1 MPWMIRTVVYLSP
14 FIFLLHLYV
23 FTGLY
28 LALVNCTKI
37 SQIKIKYF
45 LVGLFLIVNALPVI
59 YLIYYQ
65 TGNYTNLFIYNPRLN
80 LFDYLVLFPYWLGLI
95 LVIELF
101 PYYLLV
107 DVTLLI
113 TRKKSIPKI
122 KRSLYIIKI
131 ALFIIFLLYI
141 GFRSYTD
148 TYHIQNANYQIK
160 FKDLPEEL
168 ADLTIILL
176 GDVQVDRYTREIKTD
191 RMKRK
196 INALNANFILFS
208 GDLVTRGKY
217 FVDEGLK
224 LLSDLSPASTRIAC
238 MGDHD
243 YWSDAD
249 RITYGLKKGGWFF
262 LENSHQLIEYNN
274 KRILIT
280 GITNIYSRKITSAEL
295 IQILTNAPAA
305 DLRIL
310 LSHQPSS
317 NLVEIAA
324 NFGYDL
330 FLSGHTHGGQ
340 IRFRPFGFT
349 ITPSMFET
357 PYYSGRYKVNNM
369 TLIVTNGIGLTLAP
383 LRYRAPAEISII
395 ELEN

>member
-28 LALVNCTKI
+28 FALVNCTKI

-45 LVGLFLIVNALPVI
+45 LLGLILIVNALPVI

-65 TGNYTNLFIYNPRLN
+65 TGNYTNLFIYNSRLN

-95 LVIELF
+95 LAIELF
-101 PYYLLV
+101 PYYLLF
-107 DVTLLI
+107 DITLLI
-113 TRKKSIPKI
+113 IRKKSIPKL
-122 KRSLYIIKI
+122 KSGLHIIKI
-131 ALFIIFLLYI
+131 ALFVIFLLYI
-141 GFRSYTD
+141 GFETYTD
-148 TYHIQNANYQIK
+148 TYHIQNATYHIK
-160 FKDLPEEL
+160 FKNLPEEL

-176 GDVQVDRYTREIKTD
+176 GDVQVDRYTRETKTD

-196 INALNANFILFS
+196 IETLNADLILFS
-208 GDLVTRGKY
+208 GDLVTRGEY
-217 FVDEGLK
+217 FIDEGLK
-224 LLSDLSPASTRIAC
+224 LLSGLSPSSTRIAC
-238 MGDHD
+238 IGDHD
-243 YWSDAD
+243 YWADAA
-249 RITYGLKKGGWFF
+249 RITNGLKKGGWFF
-262 LENSHQLIEYNN
+262 LENSHQLVEHNN

-280 GITNIYSRKITSAEL
+280 GITNIYSRKISSAEL
-295 IQILTNAPAA
+295 KQIFANAPAA

-310 LSHQPSS
+310 LSHQPSP

-324 NFGYDL
+324 NSGYDL

-340 IRFRPFGFT
+340 VRFRPFGFT

-357 PYYSGRYKVNNM
+357 PYYSGRYQVNNM

-383 LRYRAPAEISII
+383 LRYRAPAEIAVI